1 MTAARPGL
9 QARGQS
15 PPVRTSKP
23 WVTID
28 TEHCRGPAGGVHP
41 GRTLLPSVAVLPP
54 PRSRSGRSRLAAPPP
69 GGLPLPSVARR
80 RRCPARSVPYGP
92 PGTRRRRPAPLR
104 AALAP
109 RAAAPAV
116 PAQPSC
122 LAAGP
127 RRTGAAGGGAAAAR
141 RRRPEPMAY
150 SQGGG
155 KKKVCYY
162 YDGEWPGSLPRGCGE
177 GAAGGRGWWQPAGT
191 PTRPTRRSRLGDARP
206 PSLLSGPLGHAQVW
220 GAPPRTGLRGTPV
233 GTPGPDCTKPAA
245 WSSAPRPCPLPRAPG
260 NPSSPRSVRAALPAS
275 PGTPAPGWG
284 CGGVAAGR
292 GPSSQSGAV
301 SLVFCVDSIPRLCSS
316 CSWSSTFSGFIWKGC
331 ASPVTIKG
339 VLSSK

>member
-1 MTAARPGL
+1 
-9 QARGQS
+9 
-15 PPVRTSKP
+15 
-23 WVTID
+23 
-28 TEHCRGPAGGVHP
+28 
-41 GRTLLPSVAVLPP
+41 
-54 PRSRSGRSRLAAPPP
+54 
-69 GGLPLPSVARR
+69 
-80 RRCPARSVPYGP
+80 
-92 PGTRRRRPAPLR
+92 
-104 AALAP
+104 
-109 RAAAPAV
+109 
-116 PAQPSC
+116 
-122 LAAGP
+122 
-127 RRTGAAGGGAAAAR
+127 
-141 RRRPEPMAY
+141 MAY

-206 PSLLSGPLGHAQVW
+206 PSLLSGPPLGHAQVW

-260 NPSSPRSVRAALPAS
+260 TPSSPRSVRAALPAS

-316 CSWSSTFSGFIWKGC
+316 CSWSSTFSGFKWKGC